1 MRISDWSSDMCS
13 SDLTRKVNGSMTLF
27 RSLNRAVG
35 GSWLGWTRVNA
46 TTVNIKKTP
55 STTPKWKEEKPTSR
69 SVPVKDDEARVAEL
83 EELVVVWSRLSGA
96 EALPVIV
103 IGREDIERS
112 GASSIAQVLSQRPEV
127 SINNNGNTTVAD
139 GIGNTGSDFRTNA
152 TTVQL
157 RGLPQRSEEH
167 TSELQSLMRISYAV
181 FCLKKKQI
189 KHRN

>member
-1 MRISDWSSDMCS
+1 M
-13 SDLTRKVNGSMTLF
+13 
-27 RSLNRAVG
+27 
-35 GSWLGWTRVNA
+35 
-46 TTVNIKKTP
+46 
-55 STTPKWKEEKPTSR
+55 
-69 SVPVKDDEARVAEL
+69 
-83 EELVVVWSRLSGA
+83 LSGA

-157 RGLPQRSEEH
+157 RGLPQGDRKSTRLNSITNAHPVCRLLLEKNN
-167 TSELQSLMRISYAV
+167 
-181 FCLKKKQI
+181 KKKT
-189 KHRN
+189 KT